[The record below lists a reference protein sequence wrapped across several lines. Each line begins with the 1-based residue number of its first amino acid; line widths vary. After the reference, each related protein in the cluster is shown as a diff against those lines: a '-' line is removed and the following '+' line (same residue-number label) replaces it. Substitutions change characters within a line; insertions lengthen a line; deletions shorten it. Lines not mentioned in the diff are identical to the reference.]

1 MRCSPLHKGER
12 WFVWEDMDTAGA
24 GAVDVAA
31 TSEWPQGA
39 SVKSIEGRK
48 EVSLQKKV
56 FLFNCIC

>member
-1 MRCSPLHKGER
+1 M
-12 WFVWEDMDTAGA
+12 WEDMDTAGA